1 MEVATTKTSL
11 KDLLKQ
17 RRPEGKIVLLPTM
30 GALHIGHFTLLDE
43 ARKIAGPDG
52 TVVVSLFVN
61 PIQFNNTNDLSTY
74 PRSFDEDKAGCEQ
87 HGADILF
94 APAPEEMYAA
104 DRSIDIEENSLSA
117 GLCGTS
123 RPGHFSGVCTIVTK
137 LFNIVAPTDAV
148 FGKKDY
154 QQLAIIRRLVRD
166 LDIPVTIHGAEIVR
180 QKDGLANSSRNKRL
194 TDAQKTEA
202 TVLYRAMNTA
212 HAAFEA
218 GERSVEK
225 LLKTARDMIEASPSS
240 QIDYIQLVDA
250 ENLAPIQTVERPAV
264 MALAVAFG
272 DVRLIDN
279 LEF

>member
-43 ARKIAGPDG
+43 ARKIAGSDG

-61 PIQFNNTNDLSTY
+61 PIQFNNTGDLSSY

-94 APAPEEMYAA
+94 APVPEEMYAP

-117 GLCGTS
+117 GLCGAS
-123 RPGHFSGVCTIVTK
+123 RPGHFSGVCTVVTK

-180 QKDGLANSSRNKRL
+180 QEDGLANSSRNKRL
-194 TDAQKTEA
+194 TDAQKEEA

-225 LLKTARDMIEASPSS
+225 LVKTVRDMIEASPSA

-250 ENLAPIQTVERPAV
+250 ENLSPIQTVERPAV
-264 MALAVAFG
+264 MALAVALG